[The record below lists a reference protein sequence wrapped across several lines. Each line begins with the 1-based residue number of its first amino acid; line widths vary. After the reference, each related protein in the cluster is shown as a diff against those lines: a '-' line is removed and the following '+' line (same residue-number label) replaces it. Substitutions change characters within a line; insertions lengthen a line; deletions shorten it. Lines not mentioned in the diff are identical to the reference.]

1 MEKSIIVNVF
11 ENSFFFPEVLFLEW
25 VTLSSPAATG
35 TAADEV

>member
-1 MEKSIIVNVF
+1 MFLKIL
-11 ENSFFFPEVLFLEW
+11 FFSEVLFLEW